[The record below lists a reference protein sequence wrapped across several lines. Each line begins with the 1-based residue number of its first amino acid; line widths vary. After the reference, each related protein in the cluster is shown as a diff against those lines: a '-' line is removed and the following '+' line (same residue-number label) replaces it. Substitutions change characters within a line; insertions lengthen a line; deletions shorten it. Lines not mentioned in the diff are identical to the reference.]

1 MEGQQ
6 SLQEKC
12 IEALHAQEPLERKFD
27 IHCSHNP
34 RKKTHQ
40 TVLSREHTLRLY
52 KCTKNVW
59 WPCSAQTCCMGSYRL
74 WATGSK
80 LIGSLSAPQTP

>member
-34 RKKTHQ
+34 RKKLIKQ
-40 TVLSREHTLRLY
+40 
-52 KCTKNVW
+52 
-59 WPCSAQTCCMGSYRL
+59 CCHESIL
-74 WATGSK
+74 
-80 LIGSLSAPQTP
+80 